1 MGNGGGT
8 GEKTKATGREPPS
21 SSSHASKSK
30 RHRSTRG
37 DAMADRFFPNDF
49 PDFVAEAEA
58 EAPGGGGDRPAGVRG
73 LLSLPY
79 ASLSD
84 RFLRAARR
92 LKDKARR
99 PATRSLSTVSC
110 RAPATC
116 STDCSVPLLPPWLQV
131 VEETWVK
138 AGRQVT
144 DYTLYTG
151 ALGTALLLFKSFRV
165 TGDRGDLALAADIVR
180 ACDDASQG
188 LPFLTFIC
196 GRAGVC
202 ALGAVIAKH
211 CDDQLRLTQYLSS
224 FDEITITEKVPNE
237 LLYGRAGYLWAC
249 LFLNKH
255 LNEKTIPL
263 EHINSVAKDIIM
275 EGRKLSSKGNSPL
288 MYEWH
293 GKKYWGAA
301 HGLAGIMHVLMH
313 TELKLD
319 EQDDVKNT
327 LRYMIKNRFPSG
339 NYPSSEGNESD
350 RLVHWCHGAP
360 GVALTM
366 AKAYEVFH
374 DDHFK
379 QSAAEAAEVVWN
391 RGLLKRVGICHGVSG
406 NAYVFLSL
414 YRLTGNVDYLYRAK
428 AFACFLL
435 EKADELIAEGAMH
448 GGDRPFSLF
457 EGKAGMGYLLLDMI
471 DPSESR
477 FPAYEL

>member
-8 GEKTKATGREPPS
+8 GDKTKTKATGGLTGRELS
-21 SSSHASKSK
+21 SSSHASK
-30 RHRSTRG
+30 RRRG
-37 DAMADRFFPNDF
+37 LRCEPMADRFFPNDF
-49 PDFVAEAEA
+49 PDFVAESEA
-58 EAPGGGGDRPAGVRG
+58 SDGDGEGHRPAGLRG

-79 ASLSD
+79 TRLSD
-84 RFLRAARR
+84 RFVRAARR
-92 LKDKARR
+92 LKDK
-99 PATRSLSTVSC
+99 
-110 RAPATC
+110 
-116 STDCSVPLLPPWLQV
+116 V

-138 AGRQVT
+138 AGRKVT

-151 ALGTALLLFKSFRV
+151 SLGTALLLFKSFQV

-180 ACDDASQG
+180 ACDEASRG

-211 CDDQLRLTQYLSS
+211 CDDQLRVTQYLSS
-224 FDEITITEKVPNE
+224 FDEITVSEKVPNE

-255 LNEKTIPL
+255 LSEKTIPL
-263 EHINSVAKDIIM
+263 EHINSVAKDIIN
-275 EGRKLSSKGNSPL
+275 EGRNLASKGSSPL

-313 TELKLD
+313 TELKPD
-319 EQDDVKNT
+319 GQDDVKNT
-327 LRYMIKNRFPSG
+327 LQYMIKNRFPSG
-339 NYPSSEGNESD
+339 NYPSSEGNDSD

-360 GVALTM
+360 GVALTL

-374 DDHFK
+374 DDYFK

-391 RGLLKRVGICHGVSG
+391 RGLLKRVGTCHGVSG

-414 YRLTGNVDYLYRAK
+414 YRLTGNVEYLYRAK

-435 EKADELIAEGAMH
+435 EKADQLIAEGAMH

-457 EGKAGMGYLLLDMI
+457 EGKAGMAYLLLDMV